1 MIPHHDPCLSEQRSS
16 GEQMYSTS
24 RARTLDTDTG
34 NIPQLGQLHELGRQ
48 KNYCRYLK
56 IAQ

>member
-48 KNYCRYLK
+48 KILLL
-56 IAQ
+56 